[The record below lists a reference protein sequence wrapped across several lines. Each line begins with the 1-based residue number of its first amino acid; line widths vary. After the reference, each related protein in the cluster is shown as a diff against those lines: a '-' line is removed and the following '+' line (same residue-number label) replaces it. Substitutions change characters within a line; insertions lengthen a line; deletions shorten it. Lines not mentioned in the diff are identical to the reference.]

1 MLLTIH
7 IIPIVHSVFC
17 WCCLCFDLNL
27 TIPSAKA
34 VIYSVVKYLFV
45 WLWFCLLPSLPLSRP
60 GHYHWGWDSGRWQQE
75 NYALWHWYDEVY
87 LLWLLPGSL
96 SCWCHCWGKNK
107 CIKQGV
113 RHSIHHQNPNV
124 YKKLHIVWV
133 QLGIIFWHWH
143 FNINHFLNSSL
154 RVQTL
159 SSPQRHTRSCCT
171 IKRSCLTME
180 IDGRLR

>member
-7 IIPIVHSVFC
+7 IIPIVHCVFC

-27 TIPSAKA
+27 TIPSATA
-34 VIYSVVKYLFV
+34 VIYSVVKYLYI

-107 CIKQGV
+107 CIKQGI
-113 RHSIHHQNPNV
+113 RHSIHHQNPNEEQETSHCMSAV
-124 YKKLHIVWV
+124 RHYILTLI
-133 QLGIIFWHWH
+133 LILIIFSIPPSGSKLWVLH
-143 FNINHFLNSSL
+143 
-154 RVQTL
+154 RDTRGAAVQ
-159 SSPQRHTRSCCT
+159 
-171 IKRSCLTME
+171 
-180 IDGRLR
+180 